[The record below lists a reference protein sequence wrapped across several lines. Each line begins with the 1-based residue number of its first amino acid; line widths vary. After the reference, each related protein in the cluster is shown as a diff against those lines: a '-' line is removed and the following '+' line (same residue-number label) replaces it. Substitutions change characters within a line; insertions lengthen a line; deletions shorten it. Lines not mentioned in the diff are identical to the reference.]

1 MYRPVNGD
9 DIGESFPK
17 ALHTGLSPMRRAVIE
32 YPEDLTR
39 GAIRSL
45 GHNLSHQ
52 ATKRLDTCAFLAA
65 TEDLRAVHIQRG
77 HIGPGTTPPIFVLDA
92 GAATWSR
99 G

>member
-1 MYRPVNGD
+1 MYGPVNWD
-9 DIGESFPK
+9 EIGESFPK

-32 YPEDLTR
+32 YPEDMTR
-39 GAIRSL
+39 VAIRSL

-52 ATKRLDTCAFLAA
+52 ATKRLDTSALLAA
-65 TEDLRAVHIQRG
+65 TEDLRAVHVQRG
-77 HIGPGTTPPIFVLDA
+77 HIGPGATPPIFVLNA